1 MLVGEDKNH
10 CLYPNAMETSGFF
23 IAKGSSRLKVN
34 ISPLRLTDSNLEIRL
49 LILEKF
55 KVSIG

>member
-1 MLVGEDKNH
+1 
-10 CLYPNAMETSGFF
+10 METSGFF
-23 IAKGSSRLKVN
+23 MANGRSRLKVN
-34 ISPLRLTDSNLEIRL
+34 ISPLRLTDSNLEIQL

>member
-1 MLVGEDKNH
+1 
-10 CLYPNAMETSGFF
+10 METSGFF
-23 IAKGSSRLKVN
+23 MANGSSRLKLVN
-34 ISPLRLTDSNLEIRL
+34 ISPLRLTDSNLKIQL

>member
-1 MLVGEDKNH
+1 MG
-10 CLYPNAMETSGFF
+10 TSGFLM
-23 IAKGSSRLKVN
+23 ANGSSRLTVN
-34 ISPLRLTDSNLEIRL
+34 MSPLRLTDSNLEIQL

>member
-1 MLVGEDKNH
+1 
-10 CLYPNAMETSGFF
+10 METSGFF
-23 IAKGSSRLKVN
+23 MANGSSRLKLN
-34 ISPLRLTDSNLEIRL
+34 ISPLRLTDSNLEIQL

>member
-1 MLVGEDKNH
+1 
-10 CLYPNAMETSGFF
+10 METSGFF
-23 IAKGSSRLKVN
+23 MANGSSRLKAN
-34 ISPLRLTDSNLEIRL
+34 ISPLRLTDSNLEIQL